1 MDYPDHPLR
10 KADILNIKNGI
21 KECSKSVSDIKNEIV
36 PMIVQLKAQLKE
48 LTSHINIG
56 EPEDYRH
63 IVKYALDY
71 LERLLSQVISIY
83 EEYVRLYHEILTA
96 KEQIAKLSS
105 PDSIIDRTNEEV
117 FLLFNETII
126 VKKIDAITYLF
137 VQVEQVRNIF
147 VQLVE
152 QVEHKCS
159 GSGSSSGSGS
169 WGGRV

>member
-1 MDYPDHPLR
+1 MS
-10 KADILNIKNGI
+10 G
-21 KECSKSVSDIKNEIV
+21 IKNEIV
-36 PMIVQLKAQLKE
+36 RMKAQLKAQLKE
-48 LTSHINIG
+48 LTSLINIG

-117 FLLFNETII
+117 FLLFNEPII
-126 VKKIDAITYLF
+126 VKEIDAITYLF
-137 VQVEQVRNIF
+137 VQVEQVRNTF
-147 VQLVE
+147 VQL
-152 QVEHKCS
+152 EHKCS
-159 GSGSSSGSGS
+159 SSGSSSGSGS
-169 WGGRV
+169 WGVVCKYTLMTNIILIIFL

>member
-1 MDYPDHPLR
+1 MNYLGHPLT
-10 KADILNIKNGI
+10 KDDILNIKKGI
-21 KECSKSVSDIKNEIV
+21 KECSKIVSGIKNEIV
-36 PMIVQLKAQLKE
+36 LMKEQLKE

-63 IVKYALDY
+63 IVKDALYY
-71 LERLLSQVISIY
+71 LERLLSQVNSIY

-117 FLLFNETII
+117 FLSINETII
-126 VKKIDAITYLF
+126 VKIIDAIMCLF
-137 VQVEQVRNIF
+137 EQVKQVRNTY
-147 VQLVE
+147 VQLVQ

-159 GSGSSSGSGS
+159 GSGSGSGS
-169 WGGRV
+169 WGGSV